1 MNAHRNI
8 TARWRNAR
16 AAGLAARRTR
26 AINQALIGATPAQR
40 DELLQIA
47 SRY

>member
-1 MNAHRNI
+1 MNTHHNL

-16 AAGLAARRTR
+16 AAGLAARRNR

-40 DELLQIA
+40 NELLKIA